1 MSSSGERIARAA
13 LIALAIA
20 WAPASSAW
28 AQAAPSKSKAPPS
41 QSQEESRFHL
51 KPGAAGKV
59 CLDCHSDFQDVMK
72 RPFVHTP
79 VKTGQCIGCHSPH
92 AAEHGK
98 LLAASPDEVCATCH
112 EKMIPEGAA
121 SVHQA

>member
-13 LIALAIA
+13 LIAVLIA
-20 WAPASSAW
+20 WALASPA
-28 AQAAPSKSKAPPS
+28 QGQTAASKSKAAPS
-41 QSQEESRFHL
+41 QSQDETKFHL

-59 CLDCHSDFQDVMK
+59 CLDCHSDFQDVIK

-98 LLAASPDEVCATCH
+98 LLAASPDAVC
-112 EKMIPEGAA
+112 
-121 SVHQA
+121 